1 MNTYY
6 KNQKDIGVALNY
18 IIDSYW
24 EKKISEQEMI
34 DKVNSILENNREKI
48 ISNDK
53 YTAVIMQRC
62 GKRRLE
68 LMDKIRGSV
77 D

>member
-6 KNQKDIGVALNY
+6 KNQKDISVALNF

-24 EKKISEQEMI
+24 EKKISEKEMI
-34 DKVNSILENNREKI
+34 DKVNSILENNKEKI

-53 YTAVIMQRC
+53 YTAVIIHRC
-62 GKRRLE
+62 GKKRLE
-68 LMDKIRGSV
+68 LVDKVSREWK
-77 D
+77 

>member
-6 KNQKDIGVALNY
+6 KNQKDISVALNF

-24 EKKISEQEMI
+24 EKKISEKEMI
-34 DKVNSILENNREKI
+34 DKINSILENNKEKI

-53 YTAVIMQRC
+53 YTAVIIHRC
-62 GKRRLE
+62 GKKRLE
-68 LMDKIRGSV
+68 LVDKVSREWK
-77 D
+77 